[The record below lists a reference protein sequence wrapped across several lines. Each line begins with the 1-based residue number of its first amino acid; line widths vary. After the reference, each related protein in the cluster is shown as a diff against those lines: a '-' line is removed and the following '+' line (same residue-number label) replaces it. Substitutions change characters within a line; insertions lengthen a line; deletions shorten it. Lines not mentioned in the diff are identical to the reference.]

1 MEEAMKFRKK
11 PVVIEAIQWPGTKF
25 ETSPPEWFTKAMY
38 IEPGAPGFIMR
49 WGDEI
54 FIETMEGQM
63 RAQPG
68 DWIIRGIKGE
78 IYPCKPDIFA
88 ATYEDATPSPASTAG
103 GGRQSIGDDEK
114 FIALARYWAPRWQLY
129 EDHENASV
137 KSAWAALI
145 AHIDTFSAR
154 SADKR
159 ERELCAKMGAMQ
171 AQIDQLNADLAARSA
186 GDAVKL
192 LREVDAALAAAWDA
206 RELPASVISG
216 DLVRRYRL
224 VLGAAPAPGNTGK
237 PSGKEELKEE

>member
-1 MEEAMKFRKK
+1 MEFRKK

-54 FIETMEGQM
+54 VIETLEGQM

-103 GGRQSIGDDEK
+103 GERQSIADDPEFRRLLGYVQGWVNGHPLMNK
-114 FIALARYWAPRWQLY
+114 DA
-129 EDHENASV
+129 EN
-137 KSAWAALI
+137 LI
-145 AHIDTFSAR
+145 AHIDSWPAR
-154 SADKR
+154 SAD
-159 ERELCAKMGAMQ
+159 
-171 AQIDQLNADLAARSA
+171 
-186 GDAVKL
+186 DAL
-192 LREVDAALAAAWDA
+192 PAAWSYECLQPGGNGIWCEFFS
-206 RELPASVISG
+206 REKPSADTHIRNIFPL
-216 DLVRRYRL
+216 Y
-224 VLGAAPAPGNTGK
+224 GAAPAPGNTAQPTAYDTMDHDQLSKLGQQQK
-237 PSGKEELKEE
+237 GEHDGR